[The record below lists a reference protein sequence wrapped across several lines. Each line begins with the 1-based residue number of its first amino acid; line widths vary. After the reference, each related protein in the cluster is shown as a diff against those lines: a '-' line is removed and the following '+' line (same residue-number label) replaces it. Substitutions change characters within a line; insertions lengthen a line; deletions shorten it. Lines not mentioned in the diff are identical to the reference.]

1 MRNYF
6 YKSLSKFMGEHELLY
21 TTQSECAFIRSGE
34 TLRLNSYFPSVLYGA
49 GLPNDD
55 KNYPLK
61 LFLYQSPADC
71 AHVERDGLNLLA
83 VVKFA
88 NSGQMKTREG
98 DAWVTVA
105 NETVDILEALVCERD
120 TKVS

>member
-1 MRNYF
+1 M
-6 YKSLSKFMGEHELLY
+6 
-21 TTQSECAFIRSGE
+21 
-34 TLRLNSYFPSVLYGA
+34 LYGA

-88 NSGQMKTREG
+88 TG
-98 DAWVTVA
+98 
-105 NETVDILEALVCERD
+105 
-120 TKVS
+120 VSRSAAGRGVQST